1 MGISAKIIEDSTS
14 PEGKRL
20 TTIECVLPKVFLAE
34 LNTHRAISK
43 NARSTRA
50 VPTSKL
56 IDEVRTN
63 PYIPIKWLKNKP
75 GMQATEPMSE
85 EDAINADK
93 VWRLGAN
100 MAASTAETLFAMGL
114 HKQWSGRVIE
124 PFVWA
129 NVLLT
134 ATDWNNFLALR
145 DHPDAQPEMQAL
157 AQAIRQCLMESIPR
171 LLEPGQWHLPYTL
184 PDERESLSVSLLQR
198 LSVSRSARVSYSP
211 FDGNASIEKELERYD
226 LLVGS
231 QPIHASPCEHQST
244 PDSVAFRKT
253 KGEPIYT
260 SPELHGNLCGWVQYR
275 KLLPGEC
282 VHG

>member
-1 MGISAKIIEDSTS
+1 MGISAKIIEDSIS

-20 TTIECVLPKVFLAE
+20 STIECVLPKVYLAE
-34 LNTHRAISK
+34 LNTHRQISK

-56 IDEVRTN
+56 IEEVRTN
-63 PYIPIKWLKNKP
+63 PYIPIKWLKNQS
-75 GMQATEPMSE
+75 GMQGGAEFDIE
-85 EDAINADK
+85 AQVELVEFWLDAADNAAD
-93 VWRLGAN
+93 
-100 MAASTAETLFAMGL
+100 SAELLFHHGL
-114 HKQWSGRVIE
+114 HKQHAGRVIE

-134 ATDWNNFLALR
+134 STDWNNFLALR
-145 DHPDAQPEMQAL
+145 DHPDAQPEMQVL
-157 AQAIRQCLMESIPR
+157 AQAIRACLLGSIPR
-171 LLEPGQWHLPYTL
+171 PLEPGQWHLPYTL
-184 PDERESLSVSLLQR
+184 PEERESLSVSLLQR
-198 LSVSRSARVSYSP
+198 LSVARCARVSYTP
-211 FDGNASIEKELERYD
+211 FDGNASVEKELERYD

-231 QPIHASPCEHQST
+231 QPIHASPTEHQGT

-260 SPELHGNLCGWVQYR
+260 SPELHRNFIGWVQYR
-275 KLLPGEC
+275 ALIPGEC